1 MNRYLRQRRRA
12 ALPNLARGANL
23 VNAPT
28 VAPITGANGQG
39 IPVLRTDPYI
49 AIEIDTTDAAIV
61 AAVDIVLFDAS
72 RGYQLGMGYAM
83 PAEVVITGLTADYQF
98 ILNDMS
104 HNASYFDII
113 KQQIDVEAQALIQ
126 YGHPIKVY
134 EGSKGSSPK
143 LVDTIHP
150 SMGVH
155 EGQFQKT
162 INSFEVELIVTNRT
176 ALVFKQQPGIKQVI
190 GFYQKAELGRKI

>member
-1 MNRYLRQRRRA
+1 MNRTFRRRRS
-12 ALPNLARGANL
+12 ALQSIAQGQGA

-28 VAPITGANGQG
+28 IHPITGVNGAG
-39 IPVLRTDPYI
+39 LPNLGTDPFI
-49 AIEIDTTDAAIV
+49 SIEIDTTDAAIV

-72 RGYQLGMGYAM
+72 RGYQLGTGYAM

-98 ILNDMS
+98 ILNDVA
-104 HNASYFDII
+104 HNASYIDII

-134 EGSKGSSPK
+134 EGSKGSAPR
-143 LVDTIHP
+143 LVNTIHP
-150 SMGVH
+150 AMGVH

-162 INSFEVELIVTNRT
+162 INSFETELLVTNRT

-190 GFYQKAELGRKI
+190 SFYQKAEVGRKI